1 MRIVIIGAGNVG
13 VNLHNALKQ
22 RGIRAELCSARALMA
37 SSLSM
42 EGHSSFLLPE
52 GDCYIYT
59 VVDSA
64 LRDVVACVHAPKA
77 LHLHTSG
84 SMSIDVFGV
93 DKPHAGVLY
102 FFQSFSK
109 VQLIEDWSG
118 IPCFIE
124 GRNIDDIAAIYSLAQ
139 CLTNRIYEANQHDRE
154 RLHIAGVFA
163 NNYTNLMYRIAA
175 DVLKNTHIPFAALLP
190 LIDQTAAK
198 VHSMRP
204 VEAQTGPAQRGDE
217 NVLAHHMEILST
229 TPYSEVYQVLA
240 ALIAKERNCPD
251 HPKE

>member
-37 SSLSM
+37 SSLSA
-42 EGHSSFLLPE
+42 EGRSSFLLPE

-64 LRDVVACVHAPKA
+64 LRDVVACVKAPKA

-109 VQLIEDWSG
+109 TQLIEDWSG

-139 CLTNRIYEANQHDRE
+139 CLTNRIY
-154 RLHIAGVFA
+154 
-163 NNYTNLMYRIAA
+163 
-175 DVLKNTHIPFAALLP
+175 
-190 LIDQTAAK
+190 
-198 VHSMRP
+198 
-204 VEAQTGPAQRGDE
+204 
-217 NVLAHHMEILST
+217 
-229 TPYSEVYQVLA
+229 
-240 ALIAKERNCPD
+240 
-251 HPKE
+251 